1 MMVMRMVMWMVM
13 RMVVWMVDGDGDD
26 EDGMMMMYSVL

>member
-26 EDGMMMMYSVL
+26 EDGMMMMRMG